1 MSFQSS
7 SDYSKEEVLCSKVFS
22 PASFSDDA
30 DERANEAAENT
41 SRVGVLGG
49 NLKNATLSQKRKAI
63 NRVCPQVCT
72 VCSGPANG
80 YHYDAPSCNGCKAF
94 FRRSFVSGKRYE
106 CKKDRKCN
114 LTDGR
119 RTSCRACRYNK
130 CVEVG
135 MKTQLMQLSNVAIC
149 SRSSHAQTSK
159 NTKFHEAPLAMQS
172 TTAKLLWFD
181 ESEFAAVIGA
191 LVYNETQ
198 CDFLRRS
205 TFDPIGT
212 RLTLADLISA
222 PSELR
227 NLRAYQLIR
236 QWPVKQ
242 PPPMDYHGQ
251 RRCPRLHT
259 FKFWILCDLVLLL
272 SRNAAVANCSLMQ
285 SYYSYKSKS
294 NKVMFPDGIFPIL
307 FTKRPPPM
315 ESILSYGGV
324 EPLIRSMIDEC
335 EYVLLKAI
343 IFTHYSYEGLSA
355 QGRTLL
361 ERERQKFAR
370 ILFNYTG
377 ARYGATVGSCRFAEL
392 LALVGTFFHLAD
404 KHRQFHT
411 LLSIAM
417 HPRKHRSTLMEEMLA

>member
-1 MSFQSS
+1 MATITMHLHAMVVRLSF
-7 SDYSKEEVLCSKVFS
+7 
-22 PASFSDDA
+22 
-30 DERANEAAENT
+30 
-41 SRVGVLGG
+41 GVLLCPGSDM
-49 NLKNATLSQKRKAI
+49 NARRIENAI
-63 NRVCPQVCT
+63 
-72 VCSGPANG
+72 S
-80 YHYDAPSCNGCKAF
+80 
-94 FRRSFVSGKRYE
+94 
-106 CKKDRKCN
+106 
-114 LTDGR
+114 
-119 RTSCRACRYNK
+119 
-130 CVEVG
+130 
-135 MKTQLMQLSNVAIC
+135 LM
-149 SRSSHAQTSK
+149 
-159 NTKFHEAPLAMQS
+159 

-259 FKFWILCDLVLLL
+259 FKFWILCDLVVSVEFVKTLTFFESLSDNDKLLL

-307 FTKRPPPM
+307 FTK
-315 ESILSYGGV
+315 
-324 EPLIRSMIDEC
+324 
-335 EYVLLKAI
+335 
-343 IFTHYSYEGLSA
+343 
-355 QGRTLL
+355 
-361 ERERQKFAR
+361 
-370 ILFNYTG
+370 
-377 ARYGATVGSCRFAEL
+377 
-392 LALVGTFFHLAD
+392 
-404 KHRQFHT
+404 
-411 LLSIAM
+411 
-417 HPRKHRSTLMEEMLA
+417 